1 MTPGVNML
9 TAAEVHRI
17 YKLTPH
23 YIKMHAEDLG
33 AMGKPRLFEQSRV
46 ELHLIEKVWGS
57 VEKKLAAEE
66 RTRELRTLID
76 GRVRTIQSAA
86 SAKVATGI
94 QGRGGRRKGEE
105 GSGKFEER
113 ATA

>member
-57 VEKKLAAEE
+57 VEKKVAAEE
-66 RTRELRTLID
+66 RSRELRTLIES
-76 GRVRTIQSAA
+76 RVRTLPSV
-86 SAKVATGI
+86 SAKAATGI
-94 QGRGGRRKGEE
+94 VGRGGRRKGEGVSE
-105 GSGKFEER
+105 KFEGR